1 MIPCFALLAV
11 LLPLPALAQTSAYTD
26 LRGPPCRST
35 GVEGTFDCP
44 GPRGH
49 ALRIEGEGAS
59 DSLTLLLPPR
69 AEEHPLWPPPGP
81 DFPNGATS
89 VGSPVEWRLAGGAP
103 YAVILRRRMEGGRSR
118 LEVYALGEGRAC
130 WVANLAGAGGNARAR
145 HAADESRGTCR

>member
-89 VGSPVEWRLAGGAP
+89 VGS
-103 YAVILRRRMEGGRSR
+103 RMEGGRSR